1 MSNKRLLELMS
12 RRLAGAI
19 TAEELQELEKL
30 LSNDAGAQAR
40 YKLMQQFWE
49 QHDNIHQSVIED
61 ALQKT
66 LHRLDLPV
74 AAPVKAL
81 SPRHRFSRIAR
92 AGVAAAII
100 VVAGSVFFI
109 GRGLNRKNVSP
120 GVSLVEKQNSKG
132 VKSTIE
138 LPDGSKIWLNAD
150 SKIQYPTVFAG
161 KTREVY
167 MNGEAFFEVA
177 RDPSRPFIIHLANGT
192 VRVLGTSFN
201 IRAYDNEKTV
211 ETSVATGRVAFI
223 PKYEKSGKK
232 QDTVFLTPDSKAKY
246 LFYKEE
252 VITEHTISTED
263 KAWTEGKLIFRAMTL
278 EDIGTRLE
286 RNFGKKCV
294 FVSDAPRQFK
304 LTGSFQ
310 NNSLEDIMYYLS
322 KSMDFNYRITETEL
336 LIGDKAT
343 ALPE

>member
-12 RRLAGAI
+12 RRFSGEILS
-19 TAEELQELEKL
+19 EELQELDLL
-30 LSNDAGAQAR
+30 LSKDPDAQAR

-66 LHRLDLPV
+66 LQRLDLPV
-74 AAPVKAL
+74 AAPAIPLKQG
-81 SPRHRFSRIAR
+81 SRFKWFAR

-100 VVAGSVFFI
+100 IVAGLAYFLLRREKE
-109 GRGLNRKNVSP
+109 GGQMA
-120 GVSLVEKQNSKG
+120 LVEKQNSKG

-138 LPDGSKIWLNAD
+138 LTDGSKIWLNAD

-161 KTREVY
+161 NTREVY
-167 MNGEAFFEVA
+167 LNGEAFFEVTK
-177 RDPSRPFIIHLANGT
+177 DPSRPFIIHLSNGT
-192 VRVLGTSFN
+192 VKVLGTSFN
-201 IRAYDNEKTV
+201 IRAYDNEKII

-223 PKYEKSGKK
+223 PKYEKSRKK
-232 QDTVFLTPDSKAKY
+232 QDTVFLTPDNKARY

-252 VITEHTISTED
+252 VITEPTISRED
-263 KAWTEGKLIFRAMTL
+263 KAWTEGKLIFKAMTL
-278 EDIGTRLE
+278 EDIGIRLE
-286 RNFGKKCV
+286 RNFGKKVV
-294 FVSDAPRQFK
+294 FVSDGPRQFR

-310 NNSLEDIMYYLS
+310 NNSLEDIMYYLH
-322 KSMDFNYRITETEL
+322 KSMDFNYKITDTEL

-343 ALPE
+343 ELPE